1 MKILLETERLI
12 LRYFTPEDAEHIF
25 KLHNDKDVM
34 KYIPHKQP
42 LNVPMEKCE
51 KFINL
56 CVEQYDRKPGYGLF
70 AAVKKDTREFIG
82 WNEINN
88 LDYTDDIE
96 IGYRYFKNYWGK
108 GYATEASTALVDY
121 GFSQLNLEKLVGVA
135 MPGNKAS
142 LRVLE
147 KIGMKY
153 IGLRRYYGGDFAYY
167 QILKSD
173 K

>member
-1 MKILLETERLI
+1 M
-12 LRYFTPEDAEHIF
+12 
-25 KLHNDKDVM
+25 
-34 KYIPHKQP
+34 
-42 LNVPMEKCE
+42 
-51 KFINL
+51 
-56 CVEQYDRKPGYGLF
+56 F
-70 AAVKKDTREFIG
+70 AAVKKDSGEFIG

-108 GYATEASTALVDY
+108 GYATEMSMALVDY
-121 GFSQLNLEKLVGVA
+121 GFNQLNLEKLVGVA

-153 IGLRRYYGGDFAYY
+153 IGMRRYYGGDFAYY